1 MNLENPGTEAMIPKG
16 VKDFL
21 PINAVKIHYIQEM
34 LHKTF
39 KAWGYQTIIPPSL
52 EFLSVLERGLGS
64 DLHGCTQR
72 FDDRHSGELLAF
84 PSDITPQIARIFAT
98 RMHEAPLPQ
107 RLCYSGQVLRH
118 TEQQAGKNREIFQSG
133 VEMIGSASPSADA
146 EMITMAL
153 ECLEQLNAPDY
164 TIDIGQVEFYRGI
177 LQGLELTPR
186 QKTVIEQHLLHKD
199 SSSLK
204 MEIENLNITSRQAD
218 ELLALPRLFGGHDV
232 LERAATVVN
241 NERSKRAL
249 DNLHQVIR
257 VLELYQVDEHI
268 TLDLG
273 ELRGLDYYSGVTFQ
287 GFLSGFGE
295 AICLG
300 GRYDQ
305 LTANYGRPA
314 PATGFA
320 FNLLNLL
327 FAMPDTL
334 EQAARPGIDI
344 LINAAEQ
351 HDSTAYSLAR
361 HLRNNG
367 LSVCTDLGV
376 EPSPQQL
383 RKLHCRT
390 LISIDTDGDKA
401 KVFSLKTKQTRQ
413 STVTALLSDP
423 VDIKYT
429 QGDK

>member
-1 MNLENPGTEAMIPKG
+1 MNIDNPGNEAMIPKG
-16 VKDFL
+16 VRDFL

-52 EFLSVLERGLGS
+52 EFLRVFERGLGS

-107 RLCYSGQVLRH
+107 RLSYSGQVLRH
-118 TEQQAGKNREIFQSG
+118 TEQQAGKNRELFQSG

-164 TIDIGQVEFYRGI
+164 TIDIGQAEFYRGV
-177 LQGLELTPR
+177 LQGLELPPR
-186 QKTVIEQHLLHKD
+186 QNAAIEQYLLHKD

-204 MEIENLNITSRQAD
+204 AAIEDLDITSNQAD
-218 ELLALPRLFGGHDV
+218 ELLALPRLFGGRDA
-232 LERAATVVN
+232 LDRAAMVVR

-249 DNLHQVIR
+249 ENLHQVIR
-257 VLELYQVDEHI
+257 ILELYQVDEHI

-305 LTANYGRPA
+305 LTASYGRPA

-334 EQAARPGIDI
+334 EQAAHPGVDI
-344 LINAAEQ
+344 LISAAEQ
-351 HDSTAYSLAR
+351 HDYTAYNLAR
-361 HLRNNG
+361 HLRNCG
-367 LSVCTDLGV
+367 LSVCTHLGV
-376 EPSPQQL
+376 EPALQQL
-383 RKLHCRT
+383 RKFHCRT
-390 LISIDTDGDKA
+390 LISIEIDGEKA
-401 KVFSLKTKQTRQ
+401 RIFSPKTQQTRQ

-423 VDIKYT
+423 VDM
-429 QGDK
+429 

>member
-1 MNLENPGTEAMIPKG
+1 MNVENPGNEAMIPKG
-16 VKDFL
+16 VRDFL

-52 EFLSVLERGLGS
+52 EFLRVLERGLGS

-107 RLCYSGQVLRH
+107 RLSYSGRVLRH

-146 EMITMAL
+146 EMISIAL
-153 ECLEQLNAPDY
+153 ECLEQLNAPNY
-164 TIDIGQVEFYRGI
+164 TIDIGQVEFYRGV
-177 LQGLELTPR
+177 LQGLELTPH
-186 QKTVIEQHLLHKD
+186 QNATIEQHLLHKD

-204 MEIENLNITSRQAD
+204 VEMEHLDITSRQAD
-218 ELLALPRLFGGHDV
+218 ELLALPRLFGGRDV
-232 LERAATVVN
+232 LERAATVVS

-257 VLELYQVDEHI
+257 ILELYQVDEHI

-305 LTANYGRPA
+305 LTANYGHPA

-320 FNLLNLL
+320 FNLQNLL

-334 EQAARPGIDI
+334 ERAAHPGVDI
-344 LINAAEQ
+344 LINAAERY
-351 HDSTAYSLAR
+351 DSTAYNLAR
-361 HLRNNG
+361 HLRNSG
-367 LSVCTDLGV
+367 MSVCTHLGV
-376 EPSPQQL
+376 EPAPQQL
-383 RKLHCRT
+383 RKFHCRT
-390 LISIDTDGDKA
+390 LISIDADGE
-401 KVFSLKTKQTRQ
+401 KVKILTSKTKQSRQ

-423 VDIKYT
+423 VDM
-429 QGDK
+429 

>member
-1 MNLENPGTEAMIPKG
+1 MNVENLGNEAMIPKG
-16 VKDFL
+16 VRDFL

-107 RLCYSGQVLRH
+107 RLSYSGRVLRH

-133 VEMIGSASPSADA
+133 VEMIGSVTPSADA

-153 ECLEQLNAPDY
+153 ECLQQLNAPGY
-164 TIDIGQVEFYRGI
+164 TIDIGQVEFYRGV
-177 LQGLELTPR
+177 LQGLGLTAR
-186 QKTVIEQHLLHKD
+186 QNAVIEQHLLHKD

-204 MEIENLNITSRQAD
+204 VEMEHLDISSKQAD
-218 ELLALPRLFGGHDV
+218 ELLALPRLFGGRDV
-232 LERAATVVN
+232 LERAAKVVS

-257 VLELYQVDEHI
+257 ILELYQVDQHI

-300 GRYDQ
+300 GRYDE
-305 LTANYGRPA
+305 LTASYGRPA

-334 EQAARPGIDI
+334 EQAAHPGVDI

-351 HDSTAYSLAR
+351 HDSTAYNLAQQ
-361 HLRNNG
+361 LRNHG
-367 LSVCTDLGV
+367 LSVCTHLGT
-376 EPSPQQL
+376 EPDPQQL
-383 RKLHCRT
+383 RKFHCRT
-390 LISIDTDGDKA
+390 LISIDKDGEKA
-401 KVFSLKTKQTRQ
+401 RILSLKTKQTRQ

-423 VDIKYT
+423 VDM
-429 QGDK
+429 